1 MQITGDHCYELE
13 TKSITEIFGAGLPF
27 WPISTGSYHQ
37 LPATTLARLGKQS
50 FCKWIASQDVTNMSV
65 DLNKNSKHTASANIS
80 LNLQFKA
87 AVHQISSCS
96 GNLEI
101 LLYLYMNA
109 KNAL

>member
-1 MQITGDHCYELE
+1 
-13 TKSITEIFGAGLPF
+13 
-27 WPISTGSYHQ
+27 
-37 LPATTLARLGKQS
+37 
-50 FCKWIASQDVTNMSV
+50 MSV

-80 LNLQFKA
+80 LNLQFEA

>member
-1 MQITGDHCYELE
+1 
-13 TKSITEIFGAGLPF
+13 
-27 WPISTGSYHQ
+27 
-37 LPATTLARLGKQS
+37 
-50 FCKWIASQDVTNMSV
+50 MSV

-80 LNLQFKA
+80 LNLQFEA

-96 GNLEI
+96 GHLEI